1 MPKFYYCKKTIQLAG
16 REIQSENY
24 LGRNSFIPVGFE
36 IEVSDTGVG
45 ARVLGDISTVGK
57 D

>member
-1 MPKFYYCKKTIQLAG
+1 MKKAIQLAG
-16 REIQSENY
+16 REIQSEDY

-36 IEVSDTGVG
+36 IQVSDTGVG
-45 ARVLGDISTVGK
+45 ARVLGEVSTVDK